1 MVNCGAGTAQPSGG
15 GVGEGPLEPAGW
27 VWVRAKSLSASGLTF
42 PWIKGTM
49 TGLTGSGA
57 AGGCSSMLSVALSL
71 THQLLVSM
79 LTKPHMLLAVFFS
92 EHLVPLNV
100 CYKCLWLQQP
110 GLDCEESWV
119 LKNWCFWTV
128 VLEKALESSLDC
140 KEIQPVHPK
149 GDQSWIFIGRT
160 DAEAETPILWPSH
173 AKSWLIGKDSDAG
186 RDWGQDEKGTTEDE
200 MAGWH
205 HWLDGCE
212 PEWTPGVGDGQKGL
226 VCCYSW
232 GRKESDTTERLMWSD
247 LIWYTWQNITI
258 SSLTIHERD
267 DKPKLCFFQDC
278 KVGLPFENQKFN
290 SQNSQE
296 KGKVPYYKFNG
307 CIKMFSNTS

>member
-186 RDWGQDEKGTTEDE
+186 RDWGPEEKGTTEDE

-205 HWLDGCE
+205 HWLDGRE
-212 PEWTPGVGDGQKGL
+212 SVWTPGVGDGQGGL
-226 VCCYSW
+226 ACC
-232 GRKESDTTERLMWSD
+232 D
-247 LIWYTWQNITI
+247 
-258 SSLTIHERD
+258 
-267 DKPKLCFFQDC
+267 
-278 KVGLPFENQKFN
+278 
-290 SQNSQE
+290 
-296 KGKVPYYKFNG
+296 
-307 CIKMFSNTS
+307 